1 MRRAFEGEAV
11 SDSSSVKELKVK
23 QREKYVGLVRKATIK
38 GDNYNQRR
46 PTIKI
51 DPSTFKLLKESNK
64 YERYPSIVETFIA
77 EQSEQLSAVSTN
89 LKNKLAIKP
98 DTTPSMTWPSP
109 VKLEKSLPER
119 IAYVQ
124 RSQEASI

>member
-1 MRRAFEGEAV
+1 M
-11 SDSSSVKELKVK
+11 
-23 QREKYVGLVRKATIK
+23 GLVRKATIR